1 MCKPIYNPA
10 LPQITPSV
18 SLSTGVLT
26 STICIGRRVLVT
38 TNVEASAMYR
48 MRRIVIFPVTWN
60 RRDQV
65 AGHLLS
71 SADDVV
77 LETKTVDMVLFTQS
91 REYTEELHEQ
101 RELDEG
107 SAHDCRTIRVEGL
120 NFSEIPCRQSA
131 FFYSVSVC
139 IRWHQARKKLCLS
152 RVSRRDTIIAI
163 HL

>member
-1 MCKPIYNPA
+1 M
-10 LPQITPSV
+10 
-18 SLSTGVLT
+18 
-26 STICIGRRVLVT
+26 LVT